1 MFPLDFPQRVIAE
14 YHEPNTAILD
24 PFCGRGT
31 SLFAARKSGIYS
43 IGIDSSPVAAAIA
56 RSKVL
61 CTTPEKILLV
71 AKRIL
76 SSNKNPQVPVGE
88 FWEYAYHPETL
99 YSICK
104 LRESLLNNCSTPER
118 QALCAIL
125 LGALH
130 GPLSQHGTS
139 YLSNQCPRTYSP
151 KPNYSIKFWKDR
163 GMTPPKVDV
172 LDIISLRAN
181 RYFPSIYEPYT
192 GLVLKED
199 STKPKVFKKIS
210 SNIAKVNTALGLI
223 ITSPPYYGMR
233 TYIPDQWLRNWFV
246 GGLPIVDYSTSSQ
259 ISHSGIDMFVNELK
273 TVWLHCAT
281 ITARNG
287 KIAVRFGAI
296 NDRVVDPETI
306 IRRSFDDTPWSII
319 KVDQAGIPSQK
330 SRQLNSFSKV
340 KSPKAQIEEIDII
353 AELR

>member
-104 LRESLLNNCSTPER
+104 LRESLLVHYMGHYPNMEPLTCRIN
-118 QALCAIL
+118 AHAHIL
-125 LGALH
+125 QSQTTL
-130 GPLSQHGTS
+130 LSFG
-139 YLSNQCPRTYSP
+139 R
-151 KPNYSIKFWKDR
+151 I
-163 GMTPPKVDV
+163 
-172 LDIISLRAN
+172 
-181 RYFPSIYEPYT
+181 
-192 GLVLKED
+192 
-199 STKPKVFKKIS
+199 
-210 SNIAKVNTALGLI
+210 
-223 ITSPPYYGMR
+223 
-233 TYIPDQWLRNWFV
+233 
-246 GGLPIVDYSTSSQ
+246 GG
-259 ISHSGIDMFVNELK
+259 
-273 TVWLHCAT
+273 
-281 ITARNG
+281 
-287 KIAVRFGAI
+287 
-296 NDRVVDPETI
+296 
-306 IRRSFDDTPWSII
+306 
-319 KVDQAGIPSQK
+319 
-330 SRQLNSFSKV
+330 
-340 KSPKAQIEEIDII
+340 
-353 AELR
+353 